1 MGKQVPGF
9 NEKKELFMGMRS
21 MLKSMISVKED
32 KKVVIAS
39 LVLNYQLYAYVLFY
53 FIIREVWLLQSL
65 TCLFIN
71 TFLYRVLYK
80 P

>member
-1 MGKQVPGF
+1 MPSF